1 MNFKLKCLNYDMQNF
16 SKPSS
21 FSILPNVFS
30 KSNFVFMPISTELS

>member
-1 MNFKLKCLNYDMQNF
+1 MQNF

-30 KSNFVFMPISTELS
+30 KSNFVFMPIFYRIKLEYLKFLK